1 MNETKGQPDIVVEA
15 VSDDER
21 PLAHLPPMAV
31 ARPGTSGA
39 VVYATAAGVLSAVP
53 VPFLDGMLAGVA
65 RGSAVR
71 RVASRRG
78 VRISRGA
85 RSVLAQVGLT
95 RHTGSGGARLLR
107 AALTRAL
114 SPIRI
119 ASRLESGVASFFTVV
134 LLDHYLRTSDRRS
147 GMPIDELE
155 AERIR
160 RAMEAA
166 LADSGI
172 EALKTAPLGVLELA
186 ARSVRAAAGVDT
198 EDRGP
203 IERLVDGML
212 DGLADAPQ
220 DAIDRLT
227 ELFDAALLRG
237 T

>member
-1 MNETKGQPDIVVEA
+1 M
-15 VSDDER
+15 
-21 PLAHLPPMAV
+21 
-31 ARPGTSGA
+31 
-39 VVYATAAGVLSAVP
+39 LS
-53 VPFLDGMLAGVA
+53 
-65 RGSAVR
+65 
-71 RVASRRG
+71 
-78 VRISRGA
+78 
-85 RSVLAQVGLT
+85 QVGLT
-95 RHTGSGGARLLR
+95 RHTGTGSARLLR

-147 GMPIDELE
+147 GMPLDELE

-160 RAMEAA
+160 RAMESA

-172 EALKTAPLGVLELA
+172 EALKTAPLGALELA
-186 ARSVRAAAGVDT
+186 ARSVRSAAAVDT

-203 IERLVDGML
+203 VERLIDGLL
-212 DGLADAPQ
+212 DGLADAPG

-227 ELFDAALLRG
+227 EVFDAALARG